1 MSRIG
6 RKAVP
11 LPKGTSV
18 TIKDNTIM
26 AKGPKGELS
35 TPAVPGI
42 NLEVTETEVKFT
54 RDNDE
59 KKTKAFHGMVRALV
73 NNMVTGVSSGFE
85 RNLQIVG
92 VGYRAQVQGK
102 KLVLNL
108 GYSNPIEFAMP
119 EGIEIATDG
128 PTKISVKGID
138 RQKVGQVAAVI
149 RGFRPPE
156 PYKGKGVRYEGEQII
171 RKAGKAG
178 A

>member
-1 MSRIG
+1 LSRIG
-6 RKAVP
+6 RKAVS
-11 LPKGTSV
+11 LPKGAKV
-18 TIKDNTIM
+18 TLKNDEVVTT
-26 AKGPKGELS
+26 GPKGELT
-35 TPAVPGI
+35 TPMVPGV
-42 NLEVTETEVKFT
+42 NLEVSENEVLFS

-59 KKTKAFHGMVRALV
+59 KQTKSFHGMMRALV
-73 NNMVTGVSSGFE
+73 NNMVVGVTSGFE

-108 GYSNPIEFAMP
+108 GYSNPVEFDIP
-119 EGIEIATDG
+119 EGIEIETDG
-128 PTKISVKGID
+128 PTKVKVKGID

-156 PYKGKGVRYEGEQII
+156 PYKGKGIRYEGEQII